1 MKSVSDAYKSSMK
14 QILRNRS
21 FVRITFQ
28 NIDTSASSDG
38 EWVDNGHEPFSELDT
53 LNYERIY
60 GRTFATLELN
70 RWSLDGSL
78 DIYNGQSVTDGFVSS
93 YMSGA
98 DGSYATPPTLTR
110 EFSAMH
116 QMAGLTLTFDSRTE
130 EWPVSLAFEFYLSG
144 TLVDTLTVEN
154 LTGSSVTVSHPVEQY
169 DKIIIRP
176 TAMLP
181 YRRFRME
188 GVLFG
193 VTRQYGND
201 EIVSTFQSHDVDPL
215 SRRLPAETFSFTI
228 LDFDHNYDPDNP
240 QGIYAYV
247 EEKSPVSIAFGY
259 ELDDGTVEWVKPDRY
274 LLNAKPSVRNE
285 RVTFEA
291 TGLVGSL
298 TDNYYKS
305 MPGRKNLYDMAQAIL
320 LDANLGLTSSGGHP
334 WVLDE
339 SLKDMWTTAVLP
351 IDTHMNCLQLIAHAG
366 RCRLFTD
373 DDNIIHIQPFGVTIL
388 GVYNGTTSDNGHEP
402 FSEWDTVGVGTN
414 TTESYVTLELNRWVL
429 EDDNPQDIL
438 PDDDP
443 DKLGYVSSYMSN
455 ANGTFT
461 TNPVITRVFDNY
473 CDLNALRI
481 RFDTSAGEWPR
492 SLRAQYYRD
501 NTLIDTQT
509 VTDID
514 EVETFITSE
523 LALQINKVVITVL
536 STAPYRRVRVGRMY
550 YRTSD
555 FYLDFT
561 TITEKTQVATKIDQL
576 KSVSVA
582 QYSYLVAEE
591 AITLYHE
598 QTQEETLHVEFAQP
612 AQDVTIS
619 VEGGEVIS
627 SEIYGMA
634 VDMVLTAGLKTVTI
648 SGVPLTE
655 STVVINTPV
664 NASGEVDVEENPLI
678 TNEAMR
684 IALTEHVIKYLT
696 MRSTYDV
703 DYRGN
708 PEVEVGDIIG
718 MQTRYTDDMPVLVLT
733 DEISFSGGLRGN
745 IKAKGLI

>member
-21 FVRITFQ
+21 FVKVTFQ

-38 EWVDNGHEPFSELDT
+38 EWVDNGHEPFSEVETLD
-53 LNYERIY
+53 YERTY

-78 DIYNGQSVTDGFVSS
+78 DTYNGQAVTDGFVSS
-93 YMSGA
+93 LMSGA
-98 DGSYATPPTLTR
+98 DGRFSTAPTLTR
-110 EFSAMH
+110 EFETPH
-116 QMAGLTLTFDSRTE
+116 QMAGLTLTFDSRCE
-130 EWPVSLAFEFYLSG
+130 EYPVSLSFRFYLAG
-144 TLVDTLTVEN
+144 ELVDTLTVDN
-154 LTGSSVTVSHPVEQY
+154 LTGSSVTISHPVDQY
-169 DKIIIRP
+169 DKIIIQP
-176 TAMLP
+176 TALLP

-188 GVLFG
+188 GMLFG
-193 VTRQYGND
+193 VMRQYGND
-201 EIVSTFQSHDVDPL
+201 EVLSTFQSHDVDPL
-215 SRRLPAETFSFTI
+215 SRRLPSETFSFTI

-247 EEKSPVSIAFGY
+247 EEKSPVSITFGY

-285 RVTFEA
+285 RVTFDA

-305 MPGRKNLYDMAQAIL
+305 LPGEKNLYDMAQAVL
-320 LDANLGLTSSGGHP
+320 LDAGLGKTTSGGHP
-334 WVLDE
+334 WVIDE
-339 SLKDMWTTAVLP
+339 SLKEMWTTAVLP

-373 DDNIIHIQPFGVTIL
+373 DDNIIHIERFRVTIL
-388 GVYNGTTSDNGHEP
+388 GTYDGTTSDNGHLP

-414 TTESYVTLELNRWVL
+414 VAESYVTLELNRWVL

-443 DKLGYVSSYMSN
+443 EALGYISSYISD
-455 ANGTFT
+455 ANGNFA
-461 TNPVITRVFDNY
+461 TNPVITREFDSY

-481 RFDTSAGEWPR
+481 RFDTSAGEWAR
-492 SLRAQYYRD
+492 TLRAQYYRD
-501 NTLIDTQT
+501 GVLIDTQT
-509 VTDID
+509 KTVD
-514 EVETFITSE
+514 EVETFITSD

-536 STAPYRRVRVGRMY
+536 STAPYRRVRVNRMY
-550 YRTSD
+550 YRNSD
-555 FYLDFT
+555 FFLDFT
-561 TITEKTQVATKIDQL
+561 TITEKTQVVTKIDQL
-576 KSVSVA
+576 KSISVT
-582 QYSYLVAEE
+582 QYSYLVGEE
-591 AITLYHE
+591 AIALYHE
-598 QTQEETLHVEFAQP
+598 PTQEETLHVEFAQP
-612 AQDVTIS
+612 AQGVSIS
-619 VEGGEVIS
+619 VEGGELIS
-627 SEIYGMA
+627 SQVYGRA
-634 VDMVLTAGLKTVTI
+634 VDMVLSAGLKTVTI
-648 SGVPLTE
+648 TGVPLTE

-664 NASGEVDVEENPLI
+664 NASGEVDIEENPLI

-684 IALTEHVIKYLT
+684 VALTNHVMTYLT